1 MEAAIEYARELVEE
15 STKNGVERYLFN
27 LKRESYDK
35 GEEKGMLQGKR
46 DEKVEIAKNLL
57 NLNTDVNT
65 ISKATGLSIK
75 EINKLKNILPN
86 KFQVLSLFSL
96 KKLAKLKMLLYN

>member
-35 GEEKGMLQGKR
+35 GEENR
-46 DEKVEIAKNLL
+46 NVEIAKSMLKDGV
-57 NLNTDVNT
+57 TKNT
-65 ISKATGLSIK
+65 ISKYTGLSIK
-75 EINKLKNILPN
+75 EINKLK
-86 KFQVLSLFSL
+86 
-96 KKLAKLKMLLYN
+96 